1 MRTKH
6 GTGGGKAEAPFT
18 LLRKAPTPAAMS
30 PLVRAA
36 GARGVFLFLSKIS
49 ILLVLFGPI
58 PARAAEA
65 LVLPNESLVAD
76 GLPPIPKA
84 LAERVAAYTESRGA
98 TFEAWHPV
106 RREMLIG
113 TRFADVAEVHRV
125 KFPGGARTQLTF
137 YPERTGGARFRPL
150 AGDGFVFNKDVG
162 GGEWYQL
169 FWRDEKSGRVT
180 MFTDGKSRN
189 TGGDFSHSGKWL
201 AYQSTRRNGKDNDIW
216 VVDPAD
222 PKTERKVLEVS
233 GGGWGVSDWSPDDKT
248 LLAAEYLSVNESR
261 YWLVDAATG
270 AKTLATPES
279 KEKVAWGRAVF
290 AKDGKS
296 LLTTTDSGAEFHRL
310 VSLDPASKKITVLTP
325 GIDWDVSSLSLSED
339 GGKLAFVV
347 NEGGVET
354 LHVLDTA
361 TRKEI
366 ALPKIP
372 LGTIGAVRFHA
383 NGKDLAFT
391 LASARSAS
399 DVYSI
404 DVTAGPTGRIER
416 WTESELGGLDPATLS
431 EPEKISWK
439 SFDGRAITGFL
450 YRPPASFQG
459 PRPVIVNIHGGPE
472 GQYQPGFL
480 GRSNFYLNELGVVL
494 IFPNVRGSSGF
505 GKTFVALD
513 NAEKREDSVK
523 DIGALLDWIA
533 AQPSLD
539 KSRVMV
545 TGGSYG
551 GYMTLASMTHYNDRF
566 RCAVDVVGISNWV
579 TFLEHTEAYRR
590 DLRRAEYGDER
601 DPKMRERLLAMS
613 PLTNASRIS
622 KPMFI
627 VQGRNDPRV
636 PYTEAEQMVAAIKKN
651 GGPVWYLLA
660 KDEGHGFSKKK
671 NQDFQFLA
679 TLKFVE
685 DHLLK

>member
-1 MRTKH
+1 MEN
-6 GTGGGKAEAPFT
+6 GTGSGGAAAPCT
-18 LLRKAPTPAAMS
+18 LLSNAPKP
-30 PLVRAA
+30 
-36 GARGVFLFLSKIS
+36 GARGSVARGAGAGRRFFFLSS
-49 ILLVLFGPI
+49 ILLVLLVPCI
-58 PARAAEA
+58 RAAGAEDF
-65 LVLPNESLVAD
+65 VLPNENLVAD
-76 GLPPIPKA
+76 GIPPIPKS
-84 LAERVAAYTESRGA
+84 LAARVAPYLESRGA

-113 TRFADVAEVHRV
+113 TRFADVAEIHRV
-125 KFPGGARTQLTF
+125 AFPGGARTQLTF
-137 YPERTGGARFRPL
+137 YPERTGGARYRPHT
-150 AGDGFVFNKDVG
+150 GDGFVFSKDVG

-169 FWRDEKSGRVT
+169 FWRDERTGKVT
-180 MFTDGKSRN
+180 MFTDGTSRN
-189 TGGDFSHSGKWL
+189 TGGTFSHSGTWL
-201 AYQSTRRNGKDNDIW
+201 AYQSTKRNGRDNDVY
-216 VVDPAD
+216 VVDPAH
-222 PKTERKVLEVS
+222 PATERRVLEVS
-233 GGGWGVSDWSPDDKT
+233 GGGWGVADWSPDDRT
-248 LLAAEYLSVNESR
+248 LLVGEYVSANESR

-279 KEKVAWGRAVF
+279 KEKVAWGRGVF
-290 AKDGKS
+290 SKDGRS
-296 LLTTTDSGAEFHRL
+296 LTVTTDAGAEFHRL
-310 VSLDPASKKITVLTP
+310 VSLDLATKKMTVLTP
-325 GIDWDVSSLSLSED
+325 GIGWDVGSLSLSED

-347 NEGGVET
+347 NEGGPET

-361 TRKEI
+361 TGKEI

-372 LGTIGAVRFHA
+372 AGTIGAVRFHE
-383 NGKDLAFT
+383 NGKDLAFS

-399 DVYSI
+399 DVYSV
-404 DVTAGPTGRIER
+404 DVTAGTSGSVTR
-416 WTESELGGLDPATLS
+416 WTASETGGLDPALFS
-431 EPEKISWK
+431 EPEPISWK
-439 SFDGRAITGFL
+439 SFDGLTITGFL
-450 YRPPASFQG
+450 YRPPASFAG

-472 GQYQPGFL
+472 GEYQPGFL
-480 GRSNFYLNELGVVL
+480 GRNNVYLNELGVALV
-494 IFPNVRGSSGF
+494 FPNVRGSSGF
-505 GKTFVALD
+505 GKTYLARD
-513 NAEKREDSVK
+513 NAERREDSVR

-533 AQPSLD
+533 AQPGLD
-539 KSRVMV
+539 RTRVMV

-551 GYMTLASMTHYNDRF
+551 GYMTLAAMTHYNDRF

-601 DPKMRERLLAMS
+601 DPRMRDLLLKFS
-613 PLTNASRIS
+613 PLTNASKIT

-636 PYTEAEQMVAAIKKN
+636 PYTEAEQMVSAIKKN

-685 DHLLK
+685 DNLLK

>member
-1 MRTKH
+1 MREFH
-6 GTGGGKAEAPFT
+6 GAGGGRAAAPIH
-18 LLRKAPTPAAMS
+18 LLRRS
-30 PLVRAA
+30 LF
-36 GARGVFLFLSKIS
+36 FLFLFVPLSLS
-49 ILLVLFGPI
+49 S
-58 PARAAEA
+58 PARAADDV
-65 LVLPNESLVAD
+65 VLPNENLVAD
-76 GLPPIPKA
+76 GLPAIPRA
-84 LAERVAAYTESRGA
+84 LAERVAGYTESRGA

-113 TRFADVAEVHRV
+113 TRFADVAEIHRV
-125 KFPGGARTQLTF
+125 KFPGGARAQLTF
-137 YPERTGGARFRPL
+137 YPERTSGARFRPRT
-150 AGDGFVFNKDVG
+150 GDGFVFSKDVG

-169 FWRDEKSGRVT
+169 FWRDEKTGRVT

-201 AYQSTRRNGKDNDIW
+201 AYESTKRNGKDNDIY
-216 VVDPAD
+216 VADPAD
-222 PKTERKVLEVS
+222 AKSERKVLEVA
-233 GGGWGVSDWSPDDKT
+233 GGGWGVVDWSPDDKT
-248 LLAAEYLSVNESR
+248 LLVGEYLSANESR

-270 AKTLATPES
+270 AKTLGTPES
-279 KEKVAWGRAVF
+279 KEKVAWSGAVF

-296 LLTTTDSGAEFHRL
+296 LFVTTDSGSEFHRL
-310 VSLDPASKKITVLTP
+310 VSLDLATKKITVLTP
-325 GIDWDVSSLSLSED
+325 GVEWDVSSLSLSED
-339 GGKLAFVV
+339 GDRLAYVV

-372 LGTIGAVRFHA
+372 LGTIGAVRFHP
-383 NGKDLAFT
+383 NGRDLAYS
-391 LASARSAS
+391 LSSARSAS

-404 DVTAGPTGRIER
+404 DVTAGPSGKIER
-416 WTESELGGLDPATLS
+416 WTESEMGGLDAAALA
-431 EPEKISWK
+431 EPERVSWK

-450 YRPPASFQG
+450 YRPPASFAG
-459 PRPVIVNIHGGPE
+459 PRPVIINIHGGPE

-480 GRSNFYLNELGVVL
+480 GRNNFYVNELGTAL

-505 GKTFVALD
+505 GKTFLALD

-551 GYMTLASMTHYNDRF
+551 GYMTLASMTNYNDRF
-566 RCAVDVVGISNWV
+566 RCAVDVVGISSWV

-601 DPKMRERLLAMS
+601 DPKMRELLLAIS
-613 PLTNASRIS
+613 PLTNAGRIT
-622 KPMFI
+622 KPMLI

-651 GGPVWYLLA
+651 GGSVWYLLA

-685 DHLLK
+685 DHLLR